1 MAGPKQG
8 TLTVR
13 PPAVAGMFYPG
24 QAQACRALATSY
36 LENAPEVEGVG
47 KKWIGGIVPHA
58 GWICSGAIAG
68 RTLATLA
75 GAGRD
80 RKIDVVVVFGAVHSA
95 ASLDYAALDS
105 HDCWDVPGGLS
116 ELPQELERK
125 LTETTTHC
133 FQVDDRFHRRE
144 HAIEV
149 ELPLIQVAWPEAN
162 VLPIEVPAISRA
174 TEIGVET
181 AKVLLKSGL
190 SAVFLAS
197 SDLTHYGPGY
207 DFAPAG
213 VGLGGLQWARGND
226 RRVLDLVIRLS
237 AEQVVNETRS
247 HLNACGG
254 GAIAAM
260 LGACRALGAT
270 HGEVLQHA
278 NSYETLRDIAPQGPE
293 NAVGYAAVV
302 VG

>member
-1 MAGPKQG
+1 
-8 TLTVR
+8 
-13 PPAVAGMFYPG
+13 MFYPG

-36 LENAPEVEGVG
+36 LENAPEVEGAG
-47 KKWIGGIVPHA
+47 KKWLGGIVPHA
-58 GWICSGAIAG
+58 GWMCSGAIAG
-68 RTLATLA
+68 RTLAALA
-75 GAGRD
+75 GAERD
-80 RKIDVVVVFGAVHSA
+80 RKIDIVVVFGAVHSA
-95 ASLDYAALDS
+95 VPLEYAALDS
-105 HDCWDVPGGLS
+105 HDRWDVPGGLS

-125 LTETTTHC
+125 LTETHAHC

-149 ELPLIQVAWPEAN
+149 ELPLIQVAWPEAS
-162 VLPIEVPAISRA
+162 VLPIEVPAMARA

-181 AKVLLKSGL
+181 AKALQKARL

-207 DFAPAG
+207 DFTPAG
-213 VGLGGLQWARGND
+213 VGLAGLEWAKDND
-226 RRVLDLVIRLS
+226 RRVLDLVTRLS
-237 AEQVVNETRS
+237 AEEIVDETRT

-260 LGACRALGAT
+260 LGACRAWGAT

-278 NSYETLRDIAPQGPE
+278 NSYEVLRDVVPQGPE

>member
-1 MAGPKQG
+1 
-8 TLTVR
+8 
-13 PPAVAGMFYPG
+13 
-24 QAQACRALATSY
+24 
-36 LENAPEVEGVG
+36 VE
-47 KKWIGGIVPHA
+47 
-58 GWICSGAIAG
+58 S
-68 RTLATLA
+68 
-75 GAGRD
+75 
-80 RKIDVVVVFGAVHSA
+80 
-95 ASLDYAALDS
+95 
-105 HDCWDVPGGLS
+105 
-116 ELPQELERK
+116 
-125 LTETTTHC
+125 
-133 FQVDDRFHRRE
+133 
-144 HAIEV
+144 
-149 ELPLIQVAWPEAN
+149 
-162 VLPIEVPAISRA
+162 
-174 TEIGVET
+174 
-181 AKVLLKSGL
+181 AKVLLKAGL

-226 RRVLDLVIRLS
+226 RRVLDLVIRMS